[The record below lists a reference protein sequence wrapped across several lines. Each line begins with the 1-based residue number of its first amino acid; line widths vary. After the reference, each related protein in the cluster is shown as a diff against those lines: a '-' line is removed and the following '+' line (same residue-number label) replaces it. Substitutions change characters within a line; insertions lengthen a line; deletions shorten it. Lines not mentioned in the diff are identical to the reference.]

1 MIVTD
6 GTQRRSGGNPPPVQ
20 RRVTSCTED
29 EHLERLRAD
38 VDTVLTLQLSNFA
51 DEAWEPL
58 ANALVEY
65 GFAVMRAW
73 IASERIFKELA
84 VSRSFAKVSPPPE
97 GWLTKEEAE
106 SMAGEVVTL
115 ALRAFRDDVL
125 AKGVWDARRGASLS
139 TFFVGQCKLQFP
151 NVYRRW
157 RDGEERAR
165 SWRDLDPAGV
175 HLHGQGPRNPGRAV
189 QEDEAIYEI
198 LAQMPPRTARV
209 MYRKFVHGQTYDEI
223 AADLDDIKDA
233 KAAENLVTRERK
245 KWQTG
250 TRRRAS

>member
-1 MIVTD
+1 MTD
-6 GTQRRSGGNPPPVQ
+6 GTQRRADGNPPPVQ
-20 RRVTSCTED
+20 RRVPSFTEE

-38 VDTVLTLQLSNFA
+38 VDAVLTLQLSNFS

-58 ANALVEY
+58 ATALVEY

-73 IASERIFKELA
+73 TASGRIFKELA
-84 VSRSFAKVSPPPE
+84 ASRSFAKVSPPPE
-97 GWLTKEEAE
+97 GWLTSEEAE
-106 SMAGEVVTL
+106 SIAGEVVTL
-115 ALRAFRDDVL
+115 ALRAFKEDVL

-151 NVYRRW
+151 NVFRRW

-165 SWRDLDPAGV
+165 AWRDLDPTGV
-175 HLHGQGPRNPGRAV
+175 HLHGHAPRDPARAV
-189 QEDEAIYEI
+189 QDDDAVYAILE
-198 LAQMPPRTARV
+198 QMHPRTARV
-209 MYRKFVHGQTYDEI
+209 MYRKFVQGHSYDEI

-250 TRRRAS
+250 TRRQAS